1 MTRAYTILA
10 ILLVGVLCFIGLV
23 GLAYSGRETETK
35 TPEKPTYDYEIESV
49 DKSECPHDYIRCIQK
64 RGEDGWRLHTVD
76 INLGVAIYEK
86 ER

>member
-1 MTRAYTILA
+1 MSTTRKI
-10 ILLVGVLCFIGLV
+10 GVLILIITAAV
-23 GLAYSGRETETK
+23 GLLACLAYGLRGEEPK
-35 TPEKPTYDYEIESV
+35 PPEKPTYDYEIESV